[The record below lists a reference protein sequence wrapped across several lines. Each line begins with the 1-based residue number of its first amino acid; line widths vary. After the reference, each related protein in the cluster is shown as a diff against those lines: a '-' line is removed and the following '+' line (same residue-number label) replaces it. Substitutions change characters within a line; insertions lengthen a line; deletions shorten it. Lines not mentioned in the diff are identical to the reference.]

1 MQRIFD
7 KLIPTSGNG
16 KLGKSMLFNDAGKF
30 TFTVIPFLAK
40 KKQEDELSHQ
50 KINDQIVM
58 FDFFG
63 ALNY

>member
-7 KLIPTSGNG
+7 KLIATSGNEKPG
-16 KLGKSMLFNDAGKF
+16 KLMLFNDVGNL
-30 TFTVIPFLAK
+30 TFTGIPFLVK

-63 ALNY
+63 AFNY